1 VRPHRRRRGQLPGRQ
16 QGRQG
21 RLDPGL
27 PLLGRQVQQPHVLP
41 VRPPR
46 LPGHPGVVGPPV
58 RHRRVQVLAV
68 DVAGERPRLARQPA
82 ADVAVVDEVLVLA
95 AQPLHRLHQ
104 RPRVPDLDLLRPDPH
119 LHRLADQPRRHRV
132 GVVLDPDGAAPAHLD
147 PRPLHRLQPPGRQ
160 RPQAGQ
166 LRRQPLL
173 PAGVA
178 ARGQLPQELPV
189 RRPAGEVAA
198 APQQQRLLD
207 RLLEAPVPLL
217 AVAVL
222 VAARRVRGL
231 RFQPVMGQQR
241 PVLGRVPL
249 GAALVVDGQRH
260 AVGAVP
266 PRHTAQLPQ
275 GVLQPLAE
283 AGEALR
289 GADAHVLP
297 IRVGEH
303 EVVDQVGERLA
314 LEGHAQGLHV
324 GEVRGPQPAGLMHL
338 GEEHLPGR
346 PVLRLP
352 LPHAP
357 LQRPP
362 APLPIRARRLAL
374 QPLQQRLGLQP
385 HLAPEQLLQLR
396 PHGGKGVR
404 PGPPGARPGL
414 LAGQP
419 GLVTVLA
426 GGLAVHVG
434 APRGSGQRGPPEEGL
449 PQFLDL
455 GVRGPSA
462 GTHRQLLS
470 SEVAAV
476 LGRARTPAQ
485 TFSGEG

>member
-1 VRPHRRRRGQLPGRQ
+1 M
-16 QGRQG
+16 
-21 RLDPGL
+21 
-27 PLLGRQVQQPHVLP
+27 
-41 VRPPR
+41 
-46 LPGHPGVVGPPV
+46 
-58 RHRRVQVLAV
+58 
-68 DVAGERPRLARQPA
+68 
-82 ADVAVVDEVLVLA
+82 LVLA
-95 AQPLHRLHQ
+95 AEPLHRLHQ
-104 RPRVPDLDLLRPDPH
+104 RPRVPDLDLLRTDPH

-147 PRPLHRLQPPGRQ
+147 PRPLDRLQPAGRQ
-160 RPQAGQ
+160 RPQARQ

-178 ARGQLPQELPV
+178 PRHQLPQELPV
-189 RRPAGEVAA
+189 RGPAGEVAT

-231 RFQPVMGQQR
+231 RLQPIMGQQG

-249 GAALVVDGQRH
+249 GTALVVDGQRH

-266 PRHTAQLPQ
+266 LRHPAQLRQ

-283 AGEALR
+283 AGKALR
-289 GADAHVLP
+289 GAHAHVLP

-324 GEVRGPQPAGLMHL
+324 REVRGPQPARLMQL
-338 GEEHLPGR
+338 GEEHLLGR

-362 APLPIRARRLAL
+362 APLPVRPRHLAL
-374 QPLQQRLGLQP
+374 QPLQQRLGLQARLP
-385 HLAPEQLLQLR
+385 LEQFRQLR
-396 PHGGKGVR
+396 PHRGQGVGT
-404 PGPPGARPGL
+404 GPPGARPGP
-414 LAGQP
+414 LAGQS
-419 GLVTVLA
+419 GLVAVLA
-426 GGLAVHVG
+426 GGLAIHVG
-434 APRGSGQRGPPEEGL
+434 TPRGSGQRGPPEEGL

-455 GVRGPSA
+455 GVGGAAA

-470 SEVAAV
+470 PEVAAV